1 MRKLSLVKSKL
12 KAVLFDL
19 DDTLLRNSMDEFLDE
34 YFRGLGARVGHIIE
48 YPQFVKR
55 LRAATRVMMENEGEA
70 LNQELFDR
78 EFYPLAGKQKHEVE
92 PFFDQFYQHDYP
104 DLKQYTQPISHAPK
118 VVECALALGLKTALA
133 TNPLFPETAILQR
146 MDWAG
151 VGHFPFDLVTTYE
164 NSRASKP
171 SLVYYQDIIRHLE
184 VEPQECLM
192 IGNEDWDMVAAHL
205 GIITYFTPDGRSALA
220 STTPQPN
227 YTGSLEGCLE
237 VIKSLAGS

>member
-1 MRKLSLVKSKL
+1 MRKLSLVKPKL

-19 DDTLLRNSMDEFLDE
+19 DDTLLGNSMDEFLDE
-34 YFRGLGARVGHIIE
+34 YFRGLGARVGHIIP
-48 YPQFVKR
+48 YPDFVRR

-78 EFYPLAGKQKHEVE
+78 EFYPLAGRGKQEVE
-92 PFFDQFYQHDYP
+92 PFFHLFYTHDYP
-104 DLKQYTQPISHAPK
+104 ALRQYTQPVPAAPR
-118 VVECALALGLKTALA
+118 VVECALGLGLKIALA

-171 SLVYYQDIIRHLE
+171 SLVYYQDIIQHLGVAPE
-184 VEPQECLM
+184 ECLM

-205 GIITYFTPDGRSALA
+205 GITTYLTPDGRSRLA
-220 STTPQPN
+220 PSTPQPS
-227 YTGSLEGCLE
+227 YTGSLEGSME
-237 VIKSLAGS
+237 VMRKLVCA